1 MKIKNIEE
9 INGFLSALD
18 KCRGDVWLES
28 IEGDRFNLK
37 SKFSQYIALGALLS
51 ENGDNLQLFCSLRE
65 DEIYFYEYFMQYPSV
80 N

>member
-9 INGFLSALD
+9 VNGFLSALD
-18 KCRGDVWLES
+18 KCKGDVWLES

-37 SKFSQYIALGALLS
+37 SKFSQYIALGALLK
-51 ENGDNLQLFCSLRE
+51 ENGDDLQLFCSLRE
-65 DEIYFYEYFMQYPSV
+65 DEIHFYEYFMRFPSV